1 MGILVLALAGAA
13 VAGLVVLRVVVD
25 QDATKV
31 RLTVGGVC
39 ILVLGLASWFLA
51 FVAIG
56 RGGLGGIFSGV
67 AIAVGGGI
75 FVVIGV
81 GAFVELRR
89 LRDNPTDAL
98 AD

>member
-1 MGILVLALAGAA
+1 MLVLALAGAA
-13 VAGLVVLRVVVD
+13 VAGLVVLRVFVD
-25 QDATKV
+25 QDAMKV
-31 RLTVGGVC
+31 RLTVGGAC

-51 FVAIG
+51 FVALRG
-56 RGGLGGIFSGV
+56 GGLGGILSGV
-67 AIAVGGGI
+67 AIAGGGGI